1 MGCDDCEATV
11 RRVAGVVCVTDFAGR
26 VAPFT
31 QQAESVIGVDPGAD
45 PPEAWGQVR
54 VAATGVQVGGEMVMT
69 VDGDVLTATVA
80 VDTQAAMAVGVEH
93 TVVVAWIGSDGATR
107 TVRRSL
113 VVVESGEV
121 RPT

>member
-1 MGCDDCEATV
+1 
-11 RRVAGVVCVTDFAGR
+11 
-26 VAPFT
+26 
-31 QQAESVIGVDPGAD
+31 
-45 PPEAWGQVR
+45 
-54 VAATGVQVGGEMVMT
+54 MT

-80 VDTQAAMAVGVEH
+80 AGTQAAMVAGVEH

-121 RPT
+121 RPS

>member
-1 MGCDDCEATV
+1 M
-11 RRVAGVVCVTDFAGR
+11 VCVTDFAGR

-31 QQAESVIGVDPGAD
+31 QQASSVVGVNPEAD
-45 PPEAWGQVR
+45 PPGAWGQVR

-80 VDTQAAMAVGVEH
+80 ADTQGLMAVGVEH
-93 TVVVAWIGSDGATR
+93 TVVVAWVGADGATR

-113 VVVESGEV
+113 VVVESGEE
-121 RPT
+121 RPA

>member
-31 QQAESVIGVDPGAD
+31 QQAESVIGVDPGVD

-80 VDTQAAMAVGVEH
+80 AHVAEPTPDTPDVPSVEELL
-93 TVVVAWIGSDGATR
+93 ADLLEA
-107 TVRRSL
+107 L
-113 VVVESGEV
+113 
-121 RPT
+121 

>member
-31 QQAESVIGVDPGAD
+31 QQAESVIGVDPGVD

-80 VDTQAAMAVGVEH
+80 ADTQAAM
-93 TVVVAWIGSDGATR
+93 VAGSRNCGFLMSWSVISTLL
-107 TVRRSL
+107 SPGP
-113 VVVESGEV
+113 SGL
-121 RPT
+121 

>member
-31 QQAESVIGVDPGAD
+31 QQAESVIGVDPGVD

-80 VDTQAAMAVGVEH
+80 ADTQAAMVAGVCHAARAKGASSTAGPSAERNC
-93 TVVVAWIGSDGATR
+93 VVSGGS
-107 TVRRSL
+107 
-113 VVVESGEV
+113 
-121 RPT
+121 